1 MTTLVEKQCI
11 MAGLQRISEDI
22 ALLSEKIEEDE
33 LTLIGSLSSNEG
45 ANIFEEKD
53 RKATV
58 IVPALAPDMGEL
70 YADGQIKLLAL
81 NV

>member
-1 MTTLVEKQCI
+1 

-53 RKATV
+53 RKTTV
-58 IVPALAPDMGEL
+58 IIPALGPDMGEL